1 MCAFGAHS
9 LKEIAPVQLKSV
21 ARLFLKG
28 TGRKL
33 LPKADKNQLVRV
45 LAPLLLEVAMRDGAN
60 INDLVR
66 NDVTKEGTFS
76 MYLCTFLWYAPSYI
90 HEYVHI

>member
-9 LKEIAPVQLKSV
+9 LKEIAPVQLKSA

-28 TGRKL
+28 TGKKL

-45 LAPLLLEVAMRDGAN
+45 LAPLLIESGEVAIRDGAN

-66 NDVTKEGTFS
+66 NDVTKEGTF
-76 MYLCTFLWYAPSYI
+76 
-90 HEYVHI
+90 